1 MKSTDTILVLPTY
14 DCDHYLQRA
23 EMYARAADVEPD
35 PAIKAALVTAHR
47 ECQRRAAELA
57 QQGSPPMDVEWQD

>member
-1 MKSTDTILVLPTY
+1 
-14 DCDHYLQRA
+14 
-23 EMYARAADVEPD
+23 MYARAADAEPD

-57 QQGSPPMDVEWQD
+57 QQGSPPMDVEWQE

>member
-1 MKSTDTILVLPTY
+1 MKATDTILVLPTY

-23 EMYARAADVEPD
+23 EVYGRAAEAEPD
-35 PAIKAALVTAHR
+35 PAIRAALQTAQR

-57 QQGSPPMDVEWQD
+57 QQGAPPMDVEWRE